1 MKLSSKPEVVVW
13 PQSRRTSW
21 SSPTF
26 TLRKKA
32 EAPGG
37 EHRGVRYDA
46 FDLRL
51 RYRVSPCGLLA
62 TLWITNRLIRA
73 VCNCVYGSG
82 GASCLL
88 AHVP

>member
-46 FDLRL
+46 L
-51 RYRVSPCGLLA
+51 YA
-62 TLWITNRLIRA
+62 IANRH
-73 VCNCVYGSG
+73 ND
-82 GASCLL
+82 
-88 AHVP
+88 

>member
-37 EHRGVRYDA
+37 EHRGVRY
-46 FDLRL
+46 
-51 RYRVSPCGLLA
+51 RVSPCGLLA